1 MDNKSSDWKELDLP
15 INVQETEL
23 DAIIH
28 NHIVNNGAAAQGG
41 ESHVSSSSDNE
52 SDEHSA
58 HDTVTSVL
66 HINPPRQTQD
76 SESSS
81 QSPAVSPRPI
91 LTSQQSIVSGRFTRT
106 SCASG
111 DTGNNN
117 SPARLSPIQVNSNES
132 QGCQEPENQENIDDA
147 SSDSTVGDSTEYVE
161 SAQRTVTS
169 LGAISTDT
177 QDSARYDDAP
187 FPCGNIHFWSGQM
200 NMEETSPKKHYVT
213 VSADTP
219 SEEVARF
226 MGSYWKMRSPKI
238 VLSVIS
244 GVKHFRP
251 WKNNRL
257 KEQFQKG
264 ITKAANTTEMW
275 IITDGVDTAVSKM
288 IGEAIQEERARREC
302 KQLQLSHIGQD
313 KVHKFQKLT
322 IIGIVPRNVIT
333 YSDLF
338 EGNEMGINIKN
349 EGIRPNSDLYELNPD
364 HTHFIIVDEE
374 DQDRM
379 FFTNIRCQLE
389 QQFQYSVGRK
399 RRLRRLFSWG
409 SDEHYDMTEPIIKK
423 AVPVVGLLVQ
433 GSPRG
438 VDHVLTYLND
448 KMPVVIL
455 KGSGGVADL
464 LAYAFE
470 ELVERSDPDF
480 EEHFLKPELTRMICK
495 VYPEDFKENDMARTE
510 FRNKILQCCHLAMED
525 EQVFLTIVNTQGW
538 DANLKDLDKYLLKAL
553 FNGERQTKMKWREK
567 VFKDLQLILDWNR
580 PDMALSM
587 IFHRD
592 DWGKVRVDKKLFEQA
607 LLKLNREEFVEIF
620 LDHGFLIHKYLNH
633 KKYKLLYEKAEDR
646 EFFISICLEKVLG
659 QIVVMDQALDVNFLA
674 NDLNRLI
681 FKLIGLS
688 DFVQPYEMSMNS
700 VGLYVLDPAVA
711 ERKALNW
718 LTVWAVLMNR
728 HKLAK
733 VLWNRCDEP
742 IALALIC
749 SNLYK
754 ELAKNC
760 MELFL
765 RTEMERN
772 AKEFGDKALG
782 VLDIGYMDS
791 SEQTYSMLSAPL
803 KDFNNKT
810 SIEIAHD
817 AGYIGFIAHPCCQK
831 WLTRKLFGAI
841 QVKELDLGFLTL
853 PNWFKI
859 LVSVF
864 FIFPIYIWIGFVPK
878 ATSWKKRRGI
888 TFRGDSDSK
897 IIDDNAESESEDEE
911 DENLPTSKSLLQNEL
926 EWFKKR
932 KKLTVRRRLQSAFQ
946 KKVEKA
952 LPLWKK
958 IYLLWSAPIT
968 TFWVTQTM
976 YFCFLGLFCLAL
988 LWPTCGNFYLDLTLW
1003 LWTSII
1009 LIDQVQRTY
1018 TKHVQHKAVS
1028 LRGPCCE
1035 IILVM
1040 AFLIMYLV
1048 LRIIPHWFHSADI
1061 VTSKVVLSI
1070 ALIFF
1075 FYRLLGIYLPISPT
1089 LGPMLVRMNRMIKYD
1104 FVDFIR
1110 MFLVFMISG
1119 GVTIQ
1124 AILYP
1129 NYPLGIDL
1137 IKRVL
1142 TRPLFAMFLTQI
1154 ADLDGDASCSDH
1166 YNNVSAAF
1174 CTAGVNFR
1182 GSHYANPE
1190 SVIMPVQKCP
1200 YSSLFG
1206 YLITIQYLLICKLV
1220 LVTLLFAMF
1229 ALTITKVDNEA
1240 SEIWKFQRYALIVD
1254 FEERLNLPP
1263 PLIII
1268 SYGCIL
1274 VKKIYNK
1281 LRGCK
1286 RNCCTFCCC
1295 KKKAKT
1301 DEEMSHRVKK
1311 NRRSEDYNY
1320 WKKCSIEYLRSQEM
1334 EEKKERMAALHAE
1347 IITTLQEDMRLQKKN
1362 LKRMSDRIVELE
1374 RTLGTSRMYLENI
1387 SHKLDKQDVHG
1398 MANRKGQIIHVAARQ
1413 SPYPSTSIARFPVFD
1428 KYVPWETLYDVY
1440 DPKVF
1445 TLPFDKFPDEEK
1457 IYVDVDIIELR
1468 KLKEERAKMT
1478 EEELIGLPPLP
1489 SIPNMKWNYILTVVH
1504 HNGGGTQI
1512 IDRRS
1517 WISMDDQP
1525 CRYRLDPNALPL
1537 NPMGRTGIRGKGTL
1551 WRWGPNHVIKC
1562 VCTRWRR
1569 KYNQENQPGD
1579 YLYVEGKRVLEFIAT
1594 QREGNNLET
1603 VYELP
1608 GGVLHGLSSPYSVV
1622 QESFLRSVF
1631 DENEVEPKPTLD
1643 QGDMIQF
1650 FAQFATQNVNGKT
1663 SLSLGSPDHSIS
1675 QLLTGISGIS
1685 TSHTSSRTSLRTEQ
1699 DSQGFSAS
1707 LLYKGYLDDPRNTD
1721 NAWMEAEVWNFHYDI
1736 GDNFELRMSED
1747 IGTTWKEVLPNVKLF
1762 GNEGAIIQEAAK
1774 IHDAY
1779 Y

>member
-1 MDNKSSDWKELDLP
+1 MDDKGSDWKETSQTNN
-15 INVQETEL
+15 IQETEL
-23 DAIIH
+23 EKKEKEDLDSATP
-28 NHIVNNGAAAQGG
+28 NNEEVLSDDSSCG
-41 ESHVSSSSDNE
+41 EQNS
-52 SDEHSA
+52 EHSV
-58 HDTVTSVL
+58 HDTITSVL
-66 HINPPRQTQD
+66 HMPLVGPQQ
-76 SESSS
+76 SECSP
-81 QSPAVSPRPI
+81 QSPAHSPRPI

-106 SCASG
+106 SYISG
-111 DTGNNN
+111 DTVNHS
-117 SPARLSPIQVNSNES
+117 SPSRLSPAQLHAVETEEDIIENNEY
-132 QGCQEPENQENIDDA
+132 A
-147 SSDSTVGDSTEYVE
+147 SSDTTVDDSTEYVE
-161 SAQRTVTS
+161 SAQITVTS
-169 LGAISTDT
+169 FGAISTDT

-187 FPCGNIHFWSGQM
+187 FPCGNIHFWSEAHHI
-200 NMEETSPKKHYVT
+200 EEHTTKKHYVT

-219 SEEVARF
+219 SEAVAHF
-226 MGSYWKMRSPKI
+226 MGTYWKMRSPKI

-264 ITKAANTTEMW
+264 IIKAANTTEMW

-288 IGEAIQEERARREC
+288 IGEAIKEERARREC
-302 KQLQLSHIGQD
+302 KQLQLSQLAHF
-313 KVHKFQKLT
+313 KVQQFQKLT
-322 IIGIVPRNVIT
+322 VIGIVPKNVIT
-333 YSDLF
+333 YSQEF
-338 EGNEMGINIKN
+338 QGNNKEMGINIKN
-349 EGIRPNSDLYELNPD
+349 VGIMPNSDLYELNPD

-374 DQDRM
+374 DTERM

-389 QQFQYSVGRK
+389 QQFQYSVGRR

-409 SDEHYDMTEPIIKK
+409 SDDQHELPEPAIKK
-423 AVPVVGLLVQ
+423 MVPVVGLLVQ

-438 VDHVLTYLND
+438 VEHVLTYLND

-470 ELVERSDPDF
+470 ELVERTDPDF

-495 VYPEDFKENDMARTE
+495 IYPEDFKDNDMARTE
-510 FRNKILQCCHLAMED
+510 FRNKILQCCHLAIED
-525 EQVFLTIVNTQGW
+525 EQIFFTIVNTQGW

-553 FNGERQTKMKWREK
+553 FNCERQTRVKWREK
-567 VFKDLQLILDWNR
+567 IFKDLQLILDWNR

-592 DWGKVRVDKKLFEQA
+592 DWGKVKVDKKLFEQA
-607 LLKLNREEFVEIF
+607 LLKLDREEFVEIF
-620 LDHGFLIHKYLNH
+620 LDQGFLIHKYLNH
-633 KKYKLLYEKAEDR
+633 KKYKLLFEKAEDR
-646 EFFISICLEKVLG
+646 EFFVSVCLEKVLG
-659 QIVVMDQALDVNFLA
+659 QIVDIDQELDANFLV

-681 FKLIGLS
+681 FKLLGLV

-728 HKLAK
+728 RKLAK

-754 ELAKNC
+754 ELARNC
-760 MELFL
+760 TELFL

-772 AKEFGDKALG
+772 AKQFGDKALG

-791 SEQTYSMLSAPL
+791 SEQTYSMLSTPL

-810 SIEIAHD
+810 CIEIAHD

-841 QVKELDLGFLTL
+841 QVKELDLGFISL
-853 PNWFKI
+853 PDWFKI
-859 LVSVF
+859 LASVF
-864 FIFPIYIWIGFVPK
+864 FIFPIYVWIGFVPK
-878 ATSWKKRRGI
+878 AIRWKKKRGI
-888 TFRGDSDSK
+888 TFKGDADSR
-897 IIDDNAESESEDEE
+897 ILDDAESESEDED

-926 EWFKKR
+926 ETFKKR
-932 KKLTVRRRLQSAFQ
+932 KKLTVRRRIQHAFQ
-946 KKVEKA
+946 KPVEKE

-976 YFCFLGLFCLAL
+976 YFAFLGLFCVAV

-1009 LIDQVQRTY
+1009 LIDLVQRTY
-1018 TKHVQHKAVS
+1018 RKHIKHKAVP
-1028 LRGPCCE
+1028 LLKPCCE
-1035 IILVM
+1035 I
-1040 AFLIMYLV
+1040 FLIMVFLVLYLV
-1048 LRIIPHWFHSADI
+1048 LRIIPHWFNYTDI
-1061 VTSKVVLSI
+1061 ITSKVVLSI
-1070 ALIFF
+1070 GLIFF
-1075 FYRLLGIYLPISPT
+1075 FYRLLGIYLPISTT

-1154 ADLDGDASCSDH
+1154 ADLDGDVSCSHH
-1166 YNNVSAAF
+1166 YKNVSEGF
-1174 CTAGVNFR
+1174 CTADVNFR

-1190 SVIMPVQKCP
+1190 AVIVPIQKCP

-1263 PLIII
+1263 PLVII
-1268 SYGCIL
+1268 SYICIL

-1281 LRGCK
+1281 IMGCK
-1286 RNCCTFCCC
+1286 RNCSNICCC
-1295 KKKAKT
+1295 RKKTKA
-1301 DEEMSHRVKK
+1301 DEEMSHKVQK

-1320 WKKCSIEYLRSQEM
+1320 WKKCSIEFLRTQELK
-1334 EEKKERMAALHAE
+1334 EKKEKMAALHAE
-1347 IITTLQEDMRLQKKN
+1347 IITNLQEDMRLQKKN
-1362 LKRMSDRIVELE
+1362 MKRISDRIVELE

-1387 SHKLDKQDVHG
+1387 YHKLDKQDVHG

-1413 SPYPSTSIARFPVFD
+1413 SPYPGTSIARFPVFD
-1428 KYVPWETLYDVY
+1428 KYVPWETSYDVY
-1440 DPKVF
+1440 DPKIY
-1445 TLPFDKFPDEEK
+1445 TLATEKFSDEER
-1457 IYVDVDIIELR
+1457 IYVDLDIILVK
-1468 KLKEERAKMT
+1468 KLKEEYAKMT

-1489 SIPNMKWNYILTVVH
+1489 SIPNMKWNSILTVVH
-1504 HNGGGTQI
+1504 QTNGGRKQI

-1525 CRYRLDPNALPL
+1525 CRYQLDPNGLPL
-1537 NPMGRTGIRGKGTL
+1537 NPMGRTGIRGKGNL
-1551 WRWGPNHVIKC
+1551 WRWGPNHVIKA
-1562 VCTRWRR
+1562 VCTRWRQ
-1569 KYNQENQPGD
+1569 KYNQDNQPSG

-1594 QREGNNLET
+1594 QRDGNNLET

-1622 QESFLRSVF
+1622 CESFLKTVF
-1631 DENEVEPKPTLD
+1631 DENEVESKPTLD

-1650 FAQFATQNVNGKT
+1650 FAQFATLNVNAKT
-1663 SLSLGSPDHSIS
+1663 SFSMGNPEL
-1675 QLLTGISGIS
+1675 S
-1685 TSHTSSRTSLRTEQ
+1685 TSQVIAGVTGSRTSSRTSLRTEA

-1721 NAWMEAEVWNFHYDI
+1721 NAWMEAEVWNFHYDL
-1736 GDNFELRMSED
+1736 GDNFELRMSEEN
-1747 IGTTWKEVLPNVKLF
+1747 GTTWKEVLPNVKLF
-1762 GNEGAIIQEAAK
+1762 GNEGAIIQEAAR
-1774 IHDAY
+1774 IQDAY
-1779 Y
+1779 C

>member
-1 MDNKSSDWKELDLP
+1 MDDKNSDGKEVNLP
-15 INVQETEL
+15 SHAQETEL
-23 DAIIH
+23 DKIIEEH
-28 NHIVNNGAAAQGG
+28 LVNDAVS
-41 ESHVSSSSDNE
+41 SHSEDVHHSSSDSE
-52 SDEHSA
+52 GSV

-66 HINPPRQTQD
+66 YIPHGGTQQP
-76 SESSS
+76 ESSP
-81 QSPAVSPRPI
+81 QSPVLSPRPV

-106 SCASG
+106 SYASG
-111 DTGNNN
+111 ETGHV
-117 SPARLSPIQVNSNES
+117 STPSRLSPLPISMISPETL
-132 QGCQEPENQENIDDA
+132 EDKDENQDA
-147 SSDSTVGDSTEYVE
+147 PLGYGSSDSSVGDSTEYVE

-187 FPCGNIHFWSGQM
+187 FPCGNIHFWIGQM
-200 NMEETSPKKHYVT
+200 NMEESSTKKHYVT
-213 VSADTP
+213 VSAETP
-219 SEEVARF
+219 SEEVTRF
-226 MGSYWKMRSPKI
+226 MGTYWKMRSPKI

-275 IITDGVDTAVSKM
+275 IITDGVDMAVSKM
-288 IGEAIQEERARREC
+288 IGEAIKEERARREC
-302 KQLQLSHIGQD
+302 KQLQLSHLGQE
-313 KVHKFQKLT
+313 KVQRFQKLT
-322 IIGIVPRNVIT
+322 LIGVVPKNVIT

-338 EGNEMGINIKN
+338 QGNEMGINIKN

-364 HTHFIIVDEE
+364 HTHFIFVDEE
-374 DQDRM
+374 DRDRM

-389 QQFQYSVGRK
+389 QQFQYGVGRK

-409 SDEHYDMTEPIIKK
+409 SDEQYDLSEPVIKK
-423 AVPVVGLLVQ
+423 TVPVVGLLVQ

-438 VDHVLTYLND
+438 VDHVLTYLTN
-448 KMPVVIL
+448 KMPVVLL

-470 ELVERSDPDF
+470 ELLERSDPDF

-510 FRNKILQCCHLAMED
+510 FRDKILQCCHLAIED
-525 EQVFLTIVNTQGW
+525 EQVFLTMVNTQGW

-553 FNGERQTKMKWREK
+553 FNCERQTKMKWREK

-592 DWGKVRVDKKLFEQA
+592 DWGKIKVDKKLFEQA

-633 KKYKLLYEKAEDR
+633 KKYKLLYEKADDR
-646 EFFISICLEKVLG
+646 EFFVSICQEKVLG
-659 QIVVMDQALDVNFLA
+659 QIGVFDQALDANFLA

-878 ATSWKKRRGI
+878 ASSWKKRRGI
-888 TFRGDSDSK
+888 TFQVDSDSK
-897 IIDDNAESESEDEE
+897 VVDNDISDSDDEEE

-926 EWFKKR
+926 ERFKKR

-946 KKVEKA
+946 KQVEKEI
-952 LPLWKK
+952 PLWKK

-976 YFCFLGLFCLAL
+976 YFCFLGLFCLAV

-1009 LIDQVQRTY
+1009 LIDLVQRTY
-1018 TKHVQHKAVS
+1018 TKHIQHKAVNI
-1028 LRGPCCE
+1028 LGPFCE

-1040 AFLIMYLV
+1040 FFLIMYLV
-1048 LRIIPHWFHSADI
+1048 LRIIPHWFNSADI
-1061 VTSKVVLSI
+1061 ITSKVVLSI

-1137 IKRVL
+1137 VKRVL

-1154 ADLDGDASCSDH
+1154 ADLDGDTSCSGH
-1166 YNNVSAAF
+1166 YNNVSIGF
-1174 CTAGVNFR
+1174 CTADVNFR

-1190 SVIMPVQKCP
+1190 SVILPIQKCP

-1240 SEIWKFQRYALIVD
+1240 SEIWKFQRYALIID

-1263 PLIII
+1263 PFIII
-1268 SYGCIL
+1268 SYICIL
-1274 VKKIYNK
+1274 LKKIYNK
-1281 LRGCK
+1281 MKGCK

-1295 KKKAKT
+1295 SKKAKP

-1320 WKKCSIEYLRSQEM
+1320 WKKCSIEYLRTQEF
-1334 EEKKERMAALHAE
+1334 EEKKERLAALHNE
-1347 IITTLQEDMRLQKKN
+1347 IIVNLQEDMRLQKKN

-1374 RTLGTSRMYLENI
+1374 RTQGTSRMYLEHI
-1387 SHKLDKQDVHG
+1387 YHKLEQQDVHG

-1413 SPYPSTSIARFPVFD
+1413 SPYPGTSIARFPVFD

-1440 DPKVF
+1440 DPKIY
-1445 TLPFDKFPDEEK
+1445 TLPIEKFPDEEK
-1457 IYVDVDIIELR
+1457 NYVDVDIIELK
-1468 KLKEERAKMT
+1468 KLKEERAAMM
-1478 EEELIGLPPLP
+1478 EEELIGLPVLP
-1489 SIPNMKWNYILTVVH
+1489 PIPHMKWNAILTVLH
-1504 HNGGGTQI
+1504 QHKGSTQV

-1517 WISMDDQP
+1517 WISRDDQP
-1525 CRYRLDPNALPL
+1525 CRYRLDPNGLPL

-1551 WRWGPNHVIKC
+1551 WRWGPNHLIKA

-1569 KYNQENQPGD
+1569 KYNQENQPSD

-1608 GGVLHGLSSPYSVV
+1608 GGVLHGLTSPYSVV
-1622 QESFLRSVF
+1622 RESFLRDVF
-1631 DENEVEPKPTLD
+1631 DETETEPKTTLD

-1650 FAQFATQNVNGKT
+1650 FAQFATQNVGKT
-1663 SLSLGSPDHSIS
+1663 SLSLASPEQSFSHILTSHS
-1675 QLLTGISGIS
+1675 GVSG
-1685 TSHTSSRTSLRTEQ
+1685 SHTSSRTSLRTEP

-1736 GDNFELRMSED
+1736 GDNFELRMSEEN
-1747 IGTTWKEVLPNVKLF
+1747 GTTWKEVLPNVKLF
-1762 GNEGAIIQEAAK
+1762 GNDGAIIQEAAK

-1779 Y
+1779 C

>member
-1 MDNKSSDWKELDLP
+1 MDDKNSDGKEVNLP
-15 INVQETEL
+15 SHAQETEL
-23 DAIIH
+23 DKIIEEH
-28 NHIVNNGAAAQGG
+28 LVNDAVS
-41 ESHVSSSSDNE
+41 SHSEDVHHSSSDSE
-52 SDEHSA
+52 GSV

-66 HINPPRQTQD
+66 YIPHGGTQQP
-76 SESSS
+76 ESSP
-81 QSPAVSPRPI
+81 QSPVPSPRPV

-106 SCASG
+106 SYASG
-111 DTGNNN
+111 ETGHV
-117 SPARLSPIQVNSNES
+117 STPSRLSPLPISMISPETL
-132 QGCQEPENQENIDDA
+132 EDKDENQDA
-147 SSDSTVGDSTEYVE
+147 PLGYGSSDSSVGDSTEYVE

-187 FPCGNIHFWSGQM
+187 FPCGNIHFWIGQM
-200 NMEETSPKKHYVT
+200 NMEESSTKKHYVT
-213 VSADTP
+213 VSAETP
-219 SEEVARF
+219 SEEVTRF
-226 MGSYWKMRSPKI
+226 MGTYWKMRSPKI

-275 IITDGVDTAVSKM
+275 IITDGVDMAVSKM
-288 IGEAIQEERARREC
+288 IGEAIKEERARREC
-302 KQLQLSHIGQD
+302 KQLQLSHLGQE
-313 KVHKFQKLT
+313 KVQRFQKLT
-322 IIGIVPRNVIT
+322 LIGVVPKNVIT

-338 EGNEMGINIKN
+338 QGNEMGINIKN

-364 HTHFIIVDEE
+364 HTHFIFVDEE
-374 DQDRM
+374 DRDRM

-389 QQFQYSVGRK
+389 QQFQYGVGRK

-409 SDEHYDMTEPIIKK
+409 SDEQYDLSEPVIKK
-423 AVPVVGLLVQ
+423 TVPVVGLLVQ

-438 VDHVLTYLND
+438 VDHVLTYLTN
-448 KMPVVIL
+448 KMPVVLL

-470 ELVERSDPDF
+470 ELLERSDPDF

-510 FRNKILQCCHLAMED
+510 FRDKILQCCHLAIED
-525 EQVFLTIVNTQGW
+525 EQVFLTMVNTQGW

-553 FNGERQTKMKWREK
+553 FNCERQTKMKWREK

-592 DWGKVRVDKKLFEQA
+592 DWGKIKVDKKLFEQA

-633 KKYKLLYEKAEDR
+633 KKYKLLYEKADDR
-646 EFFISICLEKVLG
+646 EFFVSICQEKVLG
-659 QIVVMDQALDVNFLA
+659 QIGVFDQALDANFLA

-853 PNWFKI
+853 PNWFKVSNEWTLNRCDEPIALALICSNLYKELAKNCMELFLRTEMERNAKEFGDKALGVLDIGYMDSSEQTYSMLSTPLKDFNNKTSIEIAHDAGYIGFIAHPCCQKWLTRKLFGAIQVKELDLGFLTLPNWFKI

-878 ATSWKKRRGI
+878 ASSWKKRRGI
-888 TFRGDSDSK
+888 TFQVDSEKPSLRSEKTLVVIGSLRVDFEHKHSKVVDNDISDSD
-897 IIDDNAESESEDEE
+897 DEEE

-926 EWFKKR
+926 ERFKKR

-946 KKVEKA
+946 KQVEKEI
-952 LPLWKK
+952 PLWKK

-976 YFCFLGLFCLAL
+976 YFCFLGLFCLAV

-1009 LIDQVQRTY
+1009 LIDLVQRTY
-1018 TKHVQHKAVS
+1018 TKHIQHKAVNI
-1028 LRGPCCE
+1028 LGPFCE

-1040 AFLIMYLV
+1040 FFLIMYLV
-1048 LRIIPHWFHSADI
+1048 LRIIPHWFNSADI
-1061 VTSKVVLSI
+1061 ITSKVVLSI

-1137 IKRVL
+1137 VKRVL

-1154 ADLDGDASCSDH
+1154 ADLDGDTSCSGH
-1166 YNNVSAAF
+1166 YNNVSIGF
-1174 CTAGVNFR
+1174 CTA
-1182 GSHYANPE
+1182 E
-1190 SVIMPVQKCP
+1190 SVILPIQKCP

-1240 SEIWKFQRYALIVD
+1240 SEIWKFQRYALIID

-1263 PLIII
+1263 PFIIF
-1268 SYGCIL
+1268 SYICIL
-1274 VKKIYNK
+1274 LKKIYNK
-1281 LRGCK
+1281 MKGCK

-1295 KKKAKT
+1295 SKKAKVCGLIT
-1301 DEEMSHRVKK
+1301 PSMYSCIYSFSHVVNLCFMS
-1311 NRRSEDYNY
+1311 RRS
-1320 WKKCSIEYLRSQEM
+1320 
-1334 EEKKERMAALHAE
+1334 
-1347 IITTLQEDMRLQKKN
+1347 
-1362 LKRMSDRIVELE
+1362 
-1374 RTLGTSRMYLENI
+1374 
-1387 SHKLDKQDVHG
+1387 
-1398 MANRKGQIIHVAARQ
+1398 
-1413 SPYPSTSIARFPVFD
+1413 FD
-1428 KYVPWETLYDVY
+1428 KIWLC
-1440 DPKVF
+1440 
-1445 TLPFDKFPDEEK
+1445 
-1457 IYVDVDIIELR
+1457 
-1468 KLKEERAKMT
+1468 
-1478 EEELIGLPPLP
+1478 
-1489 SIPNMKWNYILTVVH
+1489 N
-1504 HNGGGTQI
+1504 
-1512 IDRRS
+1512 
-1517 WISMDDQP
+1517 
-1525 CRYRLDPNALPL
+1525 
-1537 NPMGRTGIRGKGTL
+1537 
-1551 WRWGPNHVIKC
+1551 
-1562 VCTRWRR
+1562 
-1569 KYNQENQPGD
+1569 
-1579 YLYVEGKRVLEFIAT
+1579 
-1594 QREGNNLET
+1594 
-1603 VYELP
+1603 
-1608 GGVLHGLSSPYSVV
+1608 SVV
-1622 QESFLRSVF
+1622 
-1631 DENEVEPKPTLD
+1631 
-1643 QGDMIQF
+1643 
-1650 FAQFATQNVNGKT
+1650 
-1663 SLSLGSPDHSIS
+1663 
-1675 QLLTGISGIS
+1675 
-1685 TSHTSSRTSLRTEQ
+1685 
-1699 DSQGFSAS
+1699 
-1707 LLYKGYLDDPRNTD
+1707 
-1721 NAWMEAEVWNFHYDI
+1721 
-1736 GDNFELRMSED
+1736 
-1747 IGTTWKEVLPNVKLF
+1747 
-1762 GNEGAIIQEAAK
+1762 
-1774 IHDAY
+1774 
-1779 Y
+1779 